1 MEIQYSKMILYG
13 LIRAIFYIAI
23 PLILITILSI
33 YNIITFSQS
42 FIISLIII
50 GIIGVGLTILKRMFP
65 KDTMTNRLIAFAVA
79 IYQGIYLF
87 YLFGGFTPGVKLGT
101 YYINTVQTQVLLG
114 LQLIAWLLLGIAGV
128 SAIQHLIGVIEL
140 RKKKEYRVKIK
151 KEFKLSWLFK
161 RLGYLLNIIILGYI
175 ISIIVSGL
183 NLSFDLKEEY
193 TFSVDSGPDGLPLNS
208 DDRINITIKFDIINK
223 GIYSIQDVY
232 LNVDIFT
239 ISTTDPLNLSLPEN
253 VKIGE
258 VKNAYYKEFPRLANT
273 TKQITVSIF
282 QIYALGLIT
291 YDADLE
297 LRVSLLSYYAGI
309 NINLNTSIQTFW
321 DELIV

>member
-13 LIRAIFYIAI
+13 SIRAIFYIAI
-23 PLILITILSI
+23 PLILIVILSV
-33 YNIITFSQS
+33 YNIITFSQG

-65 KDTMTNRLIAFAVA
+65 KNTMTNRLIAFAIA

-87 YLFGGFTPGVKLGT
+87 YLFGGFTPGVKLGN
-101 YYINTVQTQVLLG
+101 YYINTAQAQVLLG
-114 LQLIAWLLLGIAGV
+114 LQLIAWLLLVIAGV
-128 SAIQHLIGVIEL
+128 SAIQHLIGIIEL

-151 KEFKLSWLFK
+151 KEVKLRWLF
-161 RLGYLLNIIILGYI
+161 RGLGYLLNIIILGYT
-175 ISIIVSGL
+175 ISVIVSGL
-183 NLSFDLKEEY
+183 NLSFDLKDNY
-193 TFSVDSGPDGLPLNS
+193 SFSVDSGPDGLPLNS
-208 DDRINITIKFDIINK
+208 DDRINITVNFDIINK
-223 GIYSIQDVY
+223 GIYTIQDVY

-239 ISTTDPLNLSLPEN
+239 ISTMDPLNFSLPEN

-258 VKNAYYKEFPRLANT
+258 VKNAYYKKFPRLAIASN
-273 TKQITVSIF
+273 KITVSIF
-282 QIYALGLIT
+282 QSYTFGLIN

-309 NINLNTSIQTFW
+309 NIDLKTSIQTFW
-321 DELIV
+321 DELI